1 MSRGRKGYYMDG
13 DKKDKK
19 YYMAQRRKEREAR
32 ISFVGKYLHTSRIV
46 NDARLSSL
54 LNDNLSVEKFLYHYS
69 NETDLSPTTLSSVFR
84 QGFSNHIPRFMVNPS
99 ILPVGK
105 RVYGDGTFI
114 NIFPISK
121 NTFSNSYS
129 RLGDMT
135 ACLFSC
141 WEDNSPVVKDG
152 GEGENDY
159 NPDSIVPEKPK
170 NKLYL
175 GKMAILK
182 LIGYCKVCGIRPEQI
197 TYDLNPLHTDDK
209 TFEDCGKALGYV
221 VDVMLSSVFSN
232 FTFSQ
237 DIVENKDIIIPK
249 LRESI
254 SSSLLNLV
262 GILDYKSLKM
272 VIASNVIS
280 ILLSVNKVSDEI
292 IEQWRLPTNYIEGM
306 FSYAL
311 NYEDSEKEN
320 NPVVNDYEDD

>member
-1 MSRGRKGYYMDG
+1 MSRGRKGYYLDG

-32 ISFVGKYLHTSRIV
+32 ILFIGKYLHTSRMV
-46 NDARLSSL
+46 NHPKLSL
-54 LNDNLSVEKFLYHYS
+54 LLDNKSPVEKFLFHYS
-69 NETDLSPTTLSSVFR
+69 NETDLSPATLSSVFR

-99 ILPVGK
+99 VLPVGK

-141 WEDNSPVVKDG
+141 WEDNSTVVKDG

-170 NKLYL
+170 NKLYI

-182 LIGYCKVCGIRPEQI
+182 LIGYCKVCGLRTEQI
-197 TYDLNPLHTDDK
+197 TYDLNPLSTDDK

-254 SSSLLNLV
+254 SSSLLNLI

-280 ILLSVNKVSDEI
+280 ILLSVTKVNDEI

-311 NYEDSEKEN
+311 NYEDKD
-320 NPVVNDYEDD
+320 PVVNDYEDD

>member
-32 ISFVGKYLHTSRIV
+32 ISFVGKYLHTSRMV
-46 NDARLSSL
+46 NHPKLSL
-54 LNDNLSVEKFLYHYS
+54 LLDNKSPVEKFLFHYS
-69 NETDLSPTTLSSVFR
+69 NETDLSPATLSSVFR

-99 ILPVGK
+99 VLPVGK

-114 NIFPISK
+114 NIFPLSK
-121 NTFSNSYS
+121 ESFSNSYS

-141 WEDNSPVVKDG
+141 WEDNSPVVKDSS
-152 GEGENDY
+152 EDDY
-159 NPDSIVPEKPK
+159 NPDSIVPERT

-280 ILLSVNKVSDEI
+280 ILLSVTKVNDEI

-311 NYEDSEKEN
+311 NYEDKD
-320 NPVVNDYEDD
+320 PVVNDYEDD